1 MFSLDSPLTLLAF
14 SKLNLN
20 HTSTPRKTVKQKT
33 VLLGMVCEFRFR
45 RQPDLSELINFKKRN
60 DNLKKFKESQL
71 NKETSEIGKSF
82 CWMLRTL
89 TEGWYLC
96 CYKYRR
102 RHLNYIQ
109 IFSWKIMWTFTLTQP
124 VLMCL
129 HFNGP
134 PFPLKYKLNNWI
146 HPMNIRCKR
155 KILVKRNAIIELLR
169 TLSHGSWCLQ
179 KDLISPFVDLFM
191 LIFCWIWPFC
201 VFGA

>member
-1 MFSLDSPLTLLAF
+1 MKWQFE
-14 SKLNLN
+14 KI
-20 HTSTPRKTVKQKT
+20 Q
-33 VLLGMVCEFRFR
+33 
-45 RQPDLSELINFKKRN
+45 
-60 DNLKKFKESQL
+60 
-71 NKETSEIGKSF
+71 GKSIKQRNK
-82 CWMLRTL
+82 WNRKKLLLDATHLDWRMVSM
-89 TEGWYLC
+89 
-96 CYKYRR
+96 YKYRR

>member
-1 MFSLDSPLTLLAF
+1 
-14 SKLNLN
+14 
-20 HTSTPRKTVKQKT
+20 
-33 VLLGMVCEFRFR
+33 
-45 RQPDLSELINFKKRN
+45 
-60 DNLKKFKESQL
+60 
-71 NKETSEIGKSF
+71 
-82 CWMLRTL
+82 MLRTL

-155 KILVKRNAIIELLR
+155 KILVKRNTIIELLR

-191 LIFCWIWPFC
+191 LIFVEFDHF
-201 VFGA
+201 VFLALRRLIPGSDLLKYKQPTN